1 MSNVER
7 ALKKLRESMTAAADA
22 AAKKEPV
29 ARVDKP
35 AAAGV
40 QGRDRHGPHRSI
52 VFDLD
57 ALTKA
62 GLLSPANHGL
72 AEQYREVKQPLLRN
86 AGQDKSRVARAN
98 MIMVTSALAAEGK
111 TFTCVNL
118 SLSLAMEKDWEVL
131 LLDCDCKN
139 PQLSHLLGVQNEP
152 GLLDLLKDRALALES
167 LILSTNVPG
176 LSMLPLGSSDANAAE
191 LLASDRMREICAE
204 LATAAPGRIAVFD
217 SSPLLLTTESTILS
231 HHVGQ
236 IVVVVHAGKTPQM
249 AVKEAVGKLDTTK
262 PVGLVLNRVSP
273 RANAASYGR
282 YGHYGHS
289 ANG

>member
-7 ALKKLRESMTAAADA
+7 ALKKLRESMAAES

-29 ARVDKP
+29 ARVDTRVT
-35 AAAGV
+35 AGTDR
-40 QGRDRHGPHRSI
+40 RDRPGSHRSI

-62 GLLSPANHGL
+62 GLLSPANRAL
-72 AEQYREVKQPLLRN
+72 AEQYRAVKQPLLRN
-86 AGQDKSRVARAN
+86 ASQDGARAAHAN
-98 MIMVTSALAAEGK
+98 MIMVTSALASEGK

-139 PQLSHLLGVQNEP
+139 PQLSRLLGVQDEP
-152 GLLDLLKDRALALES
+152 GLLDLLKDRALRLDS

-176 LSMLPLGSSDANAAE
+176 LSMLPLGRGDAQAAE
-191 LLASDRMREICAE
+191 LLASDRMREICGE
-204 LATAAPGRIAVFD
+204 LATAAPGRLAVFD
-217 SSPLLLTTESTILS
+217 SSPLLLTSESTILS

-236 IVVVVHAGKTPQM
+236 VVVVVHAGKTPQM

-273 RANAASYGR
+273 RAQVASYGG
-282 YGHYGHS
+282 YGYYGHS
-289 ANG
+289 VAP